1 MVQHWQVIAPARK
14 ETTGV
19 LGTLLD
25 ALLTGSAA
33 GLIPLLAVPLNAH
46 RSADDNN
53 PDELSKH

>member
-1 MVQHWQVIAPARK
+1 MVQYWQVIAPARK

-33 GLIPLLAVPLNAH
+33 GLLQLLAVPLNAH
-46 RSADDNN
+46 RSADENIQVN
-53 PDELSKH
+53 